1 MMNARKGIS
10 TKGGFELYSLLTF
23 AELDDTGLHV
33 NVDPMVLQKYII
45 ASNTPN
51 TLIDFGLSNKFKGA
65 YTHEFYWLT
74 CLHDQPSSGYK
85 FDLTPEW
92 IKINSE

>member
-1 MMNARKGIS
+1 
-10 TKGGFELYSLLTF
+10 
-23 AELDDTGLHV
+23 
-33 NVDPMVLQKYII
+33 MVLQKYII

-92 IKINSE
+92 IKNKFGVKYQNSNIKLQIIIPAQKRNKGTLR